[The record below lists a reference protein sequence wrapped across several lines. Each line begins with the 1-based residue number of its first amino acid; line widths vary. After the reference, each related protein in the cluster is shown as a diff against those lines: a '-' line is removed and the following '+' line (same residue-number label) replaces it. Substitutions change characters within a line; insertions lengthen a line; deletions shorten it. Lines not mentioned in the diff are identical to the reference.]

1 VPTMA
6 KFKSLMTPGGSLLMV
21 GIAAIPWQQSPIAGA
36 MIIIVGVILIAAHV
50 ISRELKR
57 VEARLVGSDDDEH
70 DQKIDEQVSR
80 ASEEYWKRLEILK
93 TEKEKLP
100 KIDTWDID
108 TIPNWEQYLIER
120 AKSLRGL
127 INMTRYA
134 GDAIKTRDVP
144 MDYYFAHALAEF
156 AHLQTDLRLTET
168 EWAIKRIEVLGSM
181 RKRWFDFKSI
191 IGGERELREVEKQ
204 IAAMEEKLPT
214 CEHEIH
220 EAFERARDRAYPV

>member
-1 VPTMA
+1 
-6 KFKSLMTPGGSLLMV
+6 
-21 GIAAIPWQQSPIAGA
+21 
-36 MIIIVGVILIAAHV
+36 MIIIVAVISIAAHG
-50 ISRELKR
+50 ISKELKR

-80 ASEEYWKRLEILK
+80 ASEGYWKRLEILK

-156 AHLQTDLRLTET
+156 AQLTKRPSPNGNGVGDKKDRSVGCNAQALVRLQINYWR
-168 EWAIKRIEVLGSM
+168 
-181 RKRWFDFKSI
+181 
-191 IGGERELREVEKQ
+191 
-204 IAAMEEKLPT
+204 
-214 CEHEIH
+214 
-220 EAFERARDRAYPV
+220 